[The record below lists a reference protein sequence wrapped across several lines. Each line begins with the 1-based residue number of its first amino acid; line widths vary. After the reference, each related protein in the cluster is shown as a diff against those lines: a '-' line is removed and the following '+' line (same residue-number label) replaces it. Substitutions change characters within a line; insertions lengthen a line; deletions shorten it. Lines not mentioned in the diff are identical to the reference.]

1 VLRMDSRCACVYER
15 KRTHTTTS
23 ILYRMSLHNQRSEH
37 GRHEAVADGF
47 LSCVQITHVDHGLL
61 QSHEGHNEVMENDR
75 WRVEKRRLTIWRI
88 SDMMSMVVACSFRQA
103 ALETNKT
110 YSFDDKRRW
119 EEPARIAFRRQRS
132 EADLSA
138 RQVDQRSDAS
148 SAFQARS
155 PPPG

>member
-61 QSHEGHNEVMENDR
+61 ADDR
-75 WRVEKRRLTIWRI
+75 WRVENRRLTIWRI
-88 SDMMSMVVACSFRQA
+88 SDMRSMVVACSFRQA